1 MRNVILLLSLIAIL
15 IGTQQKPQPDCAALT
30 AALEKRIEE
39 QRHQLADWAGLI
51 RYGSENTELAQLA
64 AGEKRVVFLG
74 DEITEKWH
82 PDKLRIYAGRH
93 YLNRGIGGQTSA
105 QMLVRFRQ
113 DVISLK
119 PSVVVIQTGT
129 NDIAS
134 LSAPVTQA
142 MMAENVMSMVEL
154 ARANGIRVVIAS
166 ITPVC
171 DCYQKQTALRPV
183 GKIIGANSWLKEY
196 AQQSGS
202 VYLDYYSA
210 LVGGRAF
217 KKELTSDGLLPNDA
231 GYAVM
236 APLADKAVTDALR
249 LTTPSA
255 GARSNGN

>member
-1 MRNVILLLSLIAIL
+1 MRNLILLLSFIAISVG
-15 IGTQQKPQPDCAALT
+15 IQQKSQPDCAALT

-51 RYGSENTELAQLA
+51 RYGSENTELARPA
-64 AGEKRVVFLG
+64 AGEKRVIFLG
-74 DEITEKWH
+74 DEITERW
-82 PDKLRIYAGRH
+82 GRNNSRFFDGKP
-93 YLNRGIGGQTSA
+93 YLNRGIPGQTSS

-119 PSVVVIQTGT
+119 PSVVVILAGT

-134 LSAPVTQA
+134 LDAPVTQA
-142 MMAENVMSMVEL
+142 MMAENIMSMVEL
-154 ARANGIRVVIAS
+154 ARANSIRVVIAS

-171 DCYQKQTALRPV
+171 DCYGKQTTLRPV
-183 GKIIGANSWLKEY
+183 GKIIGANGWLKEY

-210 LVGGRAF
+210 LVEGRAF
-217 KKELTSDGLLPNDA
+217 KKGLTSDGLLPNEA

-236 APLADKAVTDALR
+236 APLAEKAVTEALR
-249 LTTPSA
+249 LPTSSG
-255 GARSNGN
+255 GARSSGN

>member
-1 MRNVILLLSLIAIL
+1 MRNLILLLSIIAIS
-15 IGTQQKPQPDCAALT
+15 IGIQQKPQPDCAALT
-30 AALEKRIEE
+30 VALEKRIEE

-51 RYGSENTELAQLA
+51 RYGSENTELARLA
-64 AGEKRVVFLG
+64 AGEKRVIFLG
-74 DEITEKWH
+74 DEITERWGQNVS
-82 PDKLRIYAGRH
+82 RFFAGKP
-93 YLNRGIGGQTSA
+93 YLNRGISGQTSS

-119 PSVVVIQTGT
+119 PAVVVILAGS

-134 LSAPVTQA
+134 LDAPVTQA
-142 MMAENVMSMVEL
+142 MMAENIMSMVEL

-171 DCYQKQTALRPV
+171 DCFQKQTTLRPV

-210 LVGGRAF
+210 LAEGRAF
-217 KKELTSDGLLPNDA
+217 RKELTSDGLLPNEA

-236 APLADKAVTDALR
+236 APLAEKAVTEALR
-249 LTTPSA
+249 LPTSPG
-255 GARSNGN
+255 GARSSGN

>member
-1 MRNVILLLSLIAIL
+1 MRNVILLLSLIAIA
-15 IGTQQKPQPDCAALT
+15 IGTQQKTQPDCAALT

-51 RYGSENTELAQLA
+51 RYGSENTELTRPA
-64 AGEKRVVFLG
+64 AGENRVVFLG
-74 DEITEKWH
+74 DEITERWGRNF
-82 PDKLRIYAGRH
+82 LRFFNGKP
-93 YLNRGIGGQTSA
+93 YLNRGISGQTTA

-119 PSVVVIQTGT
+119 PAVVVILAGS

-134 LSAPVTQA
+134 LDAPVTQG

-154 ARANGIRVVIAS
+154 ARANSIRVVIAS

-171 DCYQKQTALRPV
+171 DCIQKQTTLRPV
-183 GKIIGANSWLKEY
+183 GKILGANSWLKEY

-202 VYLDYYSA
+202 IYLDYYSA
-210 LVGGRAF
+210 LVEGRAF
-217 KKELTSDGLLPNDA
+217 KKELTSDGLLPNEA

-236 APLADKAVTDALR
+236 APLAEKAVTEALR
-249 LTTPSA
+249 LPTPSG